1 MVSTI
6 KKYPGNYIFPLNAD
20 NINHINLSDIF
31 NRMKMITC
39 KDMTKAISK
48 QIKESLARSEFFIK
62 LNLILVGSLKVLND

>member
-1 MVSTI
+1 MVNII
-6 KKYPGNYIFPLNAD
+6 KRYPGSYIFPLNAD
-20 NINHINLSDIF
+20 NIDHINLSDIF